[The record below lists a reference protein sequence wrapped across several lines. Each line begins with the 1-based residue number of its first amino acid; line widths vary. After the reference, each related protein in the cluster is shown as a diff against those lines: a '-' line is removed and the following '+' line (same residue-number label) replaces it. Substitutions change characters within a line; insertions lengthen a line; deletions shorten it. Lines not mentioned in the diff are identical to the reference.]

1 MTAYLVADIDV
12 NDLEGYEGYKKG
24 VPATIAAH
32 GGRYLTRAGST
43 EVLEGDWVPKRFV
56 IIEFPSVAQL
66 KSWYESP
73 EYRALRDIRLRTSK
87 SSLVAVE
94 GGAPPA

>member
-1 MTAYLVADIDV
+1 MTAYLVADVDV
-12 NDLEGYEGYKKG
+12 NDLNGYEEYKKG

-32 GGRYLTRAGST
+32 GGRYLARGGST

-56 IIEFPSVAQL
+56 IIEFPSIAQL

-73 EYRALRDIRLRTSK
+73 EYRDFREIRHRTSN
-87 SSLVAVE
+87 SSLVVVE